1 MQNTDFLSVTEA
13 ADYLKLKSNT
23 LYTWLSKKVLPTQIY
38 RKLGRRTIFLKTELD
53 KWVLKGCKFV

>member
-1 MQNTDFLSVTEA
+1 MKESDFLSVNEA
-13 ADYLKLKSNT
+13 AEYLKLKSNT

-53 KWVLKGCKFV
+53 KWVIKGCKFI